1 MEGTLNNKKIILTD
15 FALGLIIGVL
25 ISVVVFGVIAGIV
38 HLTNKNKELMNYV
51 DTQIEIIELQ
61 EDIIN
66 RPVDE
71 FLQDPDI
78 RRAADGASDEFIRK
92 RDEILHRFRN
102 RLAD

>member
-1 MEGTLNNKKIILTD
+1 MKKPGILTD
-15 FALGLIIGVL
+15 LALGLIIGVL
-25 ISVVVFGVIAGIV
+25 ISAVVFGVIAGIV

-51 DTQIEIIELQ
+51 ETQIEIMELQ

-78 RRAADGASDEFIRK
+78 RRASDGASEEFIRK
-92 RDEILHRFRN
+92 RDEILQRFRS
-102 RLAD
+102 RIAD